1 MQSIQGFNEYEKAF
15 QNATKM
21 GHIPSKLQVSVTEST
36 YLTLLSAR
44 SPWSALKTGL
54 ARLVSERSSRGGH
67 SAFHRE
73 GHQTHTHTHLF
84 MREPQQIEFVHLILI
99 FFIINFN
106 S

>member
-21 GHIPSKLQVSVTEST
+21 GHIPSILQVSVTES
-36 YLTLLSAR
+36 YLILLSAR

-73 GHQTHTHTHLF
+73 SHQTHIHTY
-84 MREPQQIEFVHLILI
+84 
-99 FFIINFN
+99 
-106 S
+106 